1 MRIRQACRAGP
12 LMATALV
19 WSGGATGQDGA
30 ATSAE
35 TLPFITV
42 TAPRLSRD
50 IYNTPAAVSVVNRR
64 DIQQGQQRIHLD
76 ESLEFVPGLYLQ
88 NRENYAQGQRISSRG
103 FGARAPFGIRGL
115 HIRVD
120 GIPYTLP
127 DGQAQIDAV
136 DLASTEQIEVIR
148 GPSSVLYG
156 NAAGGVIDITTADGR
171 RMQQS
176 PVIDLQGG
184 SHGLKQLGI
193 RAGGEQGDWFYSAS
207 ASALQSDGY
216 REQSE
221 AEKYLFNGKLGYQL
235 DDPRSLTVLLN
246 VLDTPK
252 AEDPSGLNREDAE
265 KDPRQARD
273 IAKNI
278 DSGQTVDQ
286 QLMGTH
292 YSDQAFA
299 GGALDA
305 RVFYSW
311 RDFEQQLPFPGSSLI
326 NYQRDYYGGSLEY
339 SRQADLAGRPFNWI
353 VGTDLG
359 WQEDDRGRRSVD
371 ATGMVTG
378 TTGDE
383 FQQATSTG
391 VFAQGEWALTEKL
404 AFSAGV
410 RHDRVAMEID
420 DDYLGDGSDDS
431 GERTFREWSGSLGLS
446 YQYRPAHQWYATVG
460 DAFETPTF
468 TEFARPDGT
477 GGFNPDIEPQ
487 QARNYEMG
495 ARGLFD
501 MGLEYEVSLFSIN
514 VDDELIPFESPGGRT
529 FYRNAGRTSRDGL
542 EAAVRYAFLP
552 AWEVRSSLTLA
563 RYEFDRY
570 TTNGGDDYAGN
581 DLPGLPQTLWNGALA
596 WRGLGGRFAE
606 VGAHYVGDFYADDAN
621 TEEVDSH
628 WRFDLKG
635 GESWRLGGDT
645 TVDLYGGIR
654 NLFDEDYYENVRINA
669 SFERYYEP
677 APGRTFYAGVKV
689 GF

>member
-1 MRIRQACRAGP
+1 
-12 LMATALV
+12 
-19 WSGGATGQDGA
+19 
-30 ATSAE
+30 
-35 TLPFITV
+35 
-42 TAPRLSRD
+42 
-50 IYNTPAAVSVVNRR
+50 
-64 DIQQGQQRIHLD
+64 
-76 ESLEFVPGLYLQ
+76 
-88 NRENYAQGQRISSRG
+88 
-103 FGARAPFGIRGL
+103 
-115 HIRVD
+115 VD

-136 DLASTEQIEVIR
+136 DLASAEQIEVIR

-171 RMQQS
+171 RMRQS

-184 SHGLKQLGI
+184 SHGLMQAGV
-193 RAGGEQGDWFYSAS
+193 RAGGEQGDWSYAAS

-221 AEKYLFNGKLGYQL
+221 VEKYLFNGKLGYQL
-235 DDPRSLTVLLN
+235 DDQRSLTVLLN
-246 VLDTPK
+246 LLDTPK
-252 AEDPSGLNREDAE
+252 AEDPSGLTREAAAE
-265 KDPRQARD
+265 DPRQARD
-273 IAKNI
+273 IAKTL

-286 QLMGTH
+286 QLVGTH
-292 YSDQAFA
+292 YSDQDF
-299 GGALDA
+299 GGGTLDA

-339 SRQADLAGRPFNWI
+339 RRQAELAGRPLNWV
-353 VGTDLG
+353 VGMDLG

-371 ATGMVTG
+371 ATGTVTG

-383 FQQATSTG
+383 FQQAQSTG
-391 VFAQGEWALTEKL
+391 VFAQGEWSLTEKL
-404 AFSAGV
+404 ALSAGV

-420 DDYLGDGSDDS
+420 DDYLGDGNDDS
-431 GERTFREWSGSLGLS
+431 GDRTFREWSGSLSLS

-460 DAFETPTF
+460 NAFETPTF
-468 TEFARPDGT
+468 TEFASPDGS

-487 QARNYEMG
+487 QARNYEVG

-501 MGLEYEVSLFSIN
+501 MGLEYDVALFYIN

-542 EAAVRYAFLP
+542 EAAIRYPFLP
-552 AWEVRSSLTLA
+552 AWEARSSLTLA

-570 TTNGGDDYAGN
+570 TTDGGDDLSGN
-581 DLPGLPQTLWNGALA
+581 NLPGLPQTLWNGALA
-596 WRGLGGRFAE
+596 WQGLGGRFAE
-606 VGAHYVGDFYADDAN
+606 VGAHYVGDFHADDAN

-635 GESWRLGGDT
+635 GESWRVGRAT

-669 SFERYYEP
+669 TRDRYYEP
-677 APGRTFYAGVKV
+677 APGRTYYAGVKV

>member
-1 MRIRQACRAGP
+1 
-12 LMATALV
+12 MAAALA
-19 WSGGATGQDGA
+19 WNGDATGQDDA

-50 IYNTPAAVSVVNRR
+50 IYTTPAAVSVVNRR

-136 DLASTEQIEVIR
+136 DLASAEQIEVIR

-171 RMQQS
+171 RMRQS

-221 AEKYLFNGKLGYQL
+221 VEKYLFNGKLGYQL
-235 DDPRSLTVLLN
+235 DDQRSLTVLLN
-246 VLDTPK
+246 LLDTPK
-252 AEDPSGLNREDAE
+252 AEDPSGLNLEDAE
-265 KDPRQARD
+265 EDPRQARD

-286 QLMGTH
+286 QLVGAH

-326 NYQRDYYGGSLEY
+326 NYKRDYYGGSLEY

-371 ATGMVTG
+371 VTGMVTG

-383 FQQATSTG
+383 FQQASPN
-391 VFAQGEWALTEKL
+391 
-404 AFSAGV
+404 FS
-410 RHDRVAMEID
+410 
-420 DDYLGDGSDDS
+420 
-431 GERTFREWSGSLGLS
+431 
-446 YQYRPAHQWYATVG
+446 
-460 DAFETPTF
+460 
-468 TEFARPDGT
+468 
-477 GGFNPDIEPQ
+477 
-487 QARNYEMG
+487 
-495 ARGLFD
+495 
-501 MGLEYEVSLFSIN
+501 
-514 VDDELIPFESPGGRT
+514 
-529 FYRNAGRTSRDGL
+529 
-542 EAAVRYAFLP
+542 
-552 AWEVRSSLTLA
+552 
-563 RYEFDRY
+563 
-570 TTNGGDDYAGN
+570 
-581 DLPGLPQTLWNGALA
+581 
-596 WRGLGGRFAE
+596 
-606 VGAHYVGDFYADDAN
+606 
-621 TEEVDSH
+621 
-628 WRFDLKG
+628 
-635 GESWRLGGDT
+635 
-645 TVDLYGGIR
+645 
-654 NLFDEDYYENVRINA
+654 
-669 SFERYYEP
+669 
-677 APGRTFYAGVKV
+677 
-689 GF
+689 